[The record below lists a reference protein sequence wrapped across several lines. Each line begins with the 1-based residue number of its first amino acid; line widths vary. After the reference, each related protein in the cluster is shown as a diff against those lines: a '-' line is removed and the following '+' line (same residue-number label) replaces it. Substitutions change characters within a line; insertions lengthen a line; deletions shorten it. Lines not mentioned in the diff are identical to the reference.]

1 MGKIN
6 LNGVNLELD
15 LMDIDVMGN
24 YEQLMNETVERVKD
38 ESQYEGKSNAEGM
51 KYQCSLVKDFF
62 DKLFGEGTAEKV
74 FSGKE
79 NNLYAHLEAFA
90 TVAKAGAAAKQKID
104 ALAAPFMVNQ
114 NRAQRRAEKKKKKT
128 GKKK

>member
-38 ESQYEGKSNAEGM
+38 ESQYEGKSNAEVP
-51 KYQCSLVKDFF
+51 L
-62 DKLFGEGTAEKV
+62 
-74 FSGKE
+74 
-79 NNLYAHLEAFA
+79 
-90 TVAKAGAAAKQKID
+90 
-104 ALAAPFMVNQ
+104 
-114 NRAQRRAEKKKKKT
+114 
-128 GKKK
+128 